1 MMVSIRTNRPLKIGE
16 VHFVASQV
24 LDEVL
29 PELRELLRRQLLGQ
43 VERLAAVVL
52 VRDALPEVSSTVSSK

>member
-52 VRDALPEVSSTVSSK
+52 VRVTLPEVSSTMSSK

>member
-52 VRDALPEVSSTVSSK
+52 VRVALPEVSSTVSSK